1 MTYQV
6 VIKRDGDAP
15 ENEGGVIASFVTREC
30 ANAFVDG
37 VEYVNCYD
45 SSLLVAV
52 VEIERPDEAQERYD
66 WGEE

>member
-30 ANAFVDG
+30 ATQSAHTLTECG
-37 VEYVNCYD
+37 IIGILY
-45 SSLLVAV
+45 
-52 VEIERPDEAQERYD
+52 
-66 WGEE
+66 

>member
-6 VIKRDGDAP
+6 VIKRDGDAT

-37 VEYVNCYD
+37 VEYVND